1 MADSIVCNTL
11 AAVAIARQC
20 GIVTNPGRIHGLDDL
35 PRHHDVSKI
44 EPFGD
49 DQTGLCKS
57 LALSGADLMKMV
69 SRSSSAY
76 IELAA
81 NDISMQ
87 DETQWEQALV
97 GYSEIVFARMTP
109 EMKLRIVKELQTRE
123 HIVAVTGDGV
133 NDAPGTS

>member
-1 MADSIVCNTL
+1 
-11 AAVAIARQC
+11 
-20 GIVTNPGRIHGLDDL
+20 L

-44 EPFGD
+44 EAFGD

-57 LALSGADLMKMV
+57 LVLSGSDLMKMV
-69 SRSSSAY
+69 SLSSSAQ
-76 IELAA
+76 IDLEADDA
-81 NDISMQ
+81 FIQ

-133 NDAPGTS
+133 NDAPGES